1 MKAESNSQKIRIR
14 PEWFAVHVVLA
25 LVGPFAA
32 SKWGFSRS
40 FVWSTESLPVAQ
52 NGVNSN
58 ATIDNESDNENEGGA
73 QQLMVDFRNVD
84 LSFLLDSERIKDA
97 VGKMS
102 DLCGSTLLSYSCH
115 EWSQSGAMN
124 CVALLDDAFVSVLS
138 WPKAGAISLDL
149 FTTDE
154 TDVGSLEELILPV
167 QGLFSV
173 PSDDEGSGKPTI
185 HQWLYKK
192 RGHTDYANPESYEL
206 DWFLGGQERSKFNQ
220 FSTLTTFQRP
230 TILEV
235 PHSRSSFASQTSLP
249 LNKRLFL
256 DSVSQSSLNGMEPY
270 HEALVHPALLA
281 HPEPKR
287 VAIIGGGEGA
297 TLREVLKH
305 NTVEACVMLEI
316 DGEFM
321 QFGREHLQEWNDCS
335 DFEYNK
341 GTAPGEYFSCF
352 DDPRADAKAVDAV
365 GWFLERFGDD
375 VAIDESEKFDVVIM
389 DALDPSS
396 LVSFSDVLYGSE
408 AFVKSVVNSMKEGG
422 VFIAQVGAVSGFNE
436 DGELD
441 KAGRVLNRF
450 AQLLKEY
457 GAISMKSYDEAHGE
471 FFSPWGFR
479 IGFMGIQ
486 TQTNWYSH
494 PSQVDQ
500 ILAER
505 AVATK
510 SGLFP
515 FDYIDG
521 ATFMSYQYPSRVE
534 ETVYCRHS
542 KCETRGFDPDVSNVP
557 ASTIEMKASNIPNAG
572 RGVFFMEDCPEGSYF
587 MLEDSVHAMIVF
599 PGTADVMDAMLD
611 AYPAKWKLL
620 ENYVSGYGFSDDFFG
635 YEAHRVDPGIAT
647 FANHGC
653 NGTNNIGTASKETE
667 LTADPERDPEDD
679 IDEDEFFNPFAE
691 RNYFASSAW
700 DKLLRATKAGEEVLD
715 NYMTFAVGEDWAVNL
730 NELKMNC
737 LNQAAGLVVEY
748 ENSKR
753 KASSHRS

>member
-1 MKAESNSQKIRIR
+1 MRF
-14 PEWFAVHVVLA
+14 FALA
-25 LVGPFAA
+25 LILFPAF
-32 SKWGFSRS
+32 
-40 FVWSTESLPVAQ
+40 
-52 NGVNSN
+52 
-58 ATIDNESDNENEGGA
+58 I
-73 QQLMVDFRNVD
+73 
-84 LSFLLDSERIKDA
+84 
-97 VGKMS
+97 
-102 DLCGSTLLSYSCH
+102 YS
-115 EWSQSGAMN
+115 
-124 CVALLDDAFVSVLS
+124 
-138 WPKAGAISLDL
+138 
-149 FTTDE
+149 
-154 TDVGSLEELILPV
+154 
-167 QGLFSV
+167 
-173 PSDDEGSGKPTI
+173 
-185 HQWLYKK
+185 
-192 RGHTDYANPESYEL
+192 
-206 DWFLGGQERSKFNQ
+206 
-220 FSTLTTFQRP
+220 
-230 TILEV
+230 
-235 PHSRSSFASQTSLP
+235 
-249 LNKRLFL
+249 
-256 DSVSQSSLNGMEPY
+256 
-270 HEALVHPALLA
+270 
-281 HPEPKR
+281 
-287 VAIIGGGEGA
+287 
-297 TLREVLKH
+297 
-305 NTVEACVMLEI
+305 
-316 DGEFM
+316 
-321 QFGREHLQEWNDCS
+321 
-335 DFEYNK
+335 
-341 GTAPGEYFSCF
+341 
-352 DDPRADAKAVDAV
+352 
-365 GWFLERFGDD
+365 
-375 VAIDESEKFDVVIM
+375 
-389 DALDPSS
+389 DPSS

-510 SGLFP
+510 SGRFP

-667 LTADPERDPEDD
+667 LTADPERDPADD
-679 IDEDEFFNPFAE
+679 IDADEFFNPFAE